1 MSPDGPEAGDH
12 ILEMLGLRA
21 TGIPDL
27 DDIPSA
33 THWPSLP
40 PENAELEWQELREW
54 VEDLEER
61 FPHLDHHAIPACWWQ
76 HNEHVEALAALRDH
90 ERVSYLPAAP
100 ATAPVEWMRALRDI
114 EVLLRSWTAEYPCG
128 AEHQEPPVQLW
139 RGRFEGWEAHVAEDV
154 RRRSESAARRNRRP
168 SRST

>member
-1 MSPDGPEAGDH
+1 VGDH
-12 ILEMLGLRA
+12 ILEMIGLRA

-33 THWPSLP
+33 THWPSIP
-40 PENAELEWQELREW
+40 TQKAEVEWQELRTW
-54 VEDLEER
+54 VEQLQRR
-61 FPHLDHHAIPACWWQ
+61 FAHLDHHTIPPCWWQ

-114 EVLLRSWTAEYPCG
+114 EFLLHSWTAEYPCG
-128 AEHQEPPVQLW
+128 ASHQEPPA
-139 RGRFEGWEAHVAEDV
+139 RFRHGQFDGWDDHLASDVKRRAET
-154 RRRSESAARRNRRP
+154 AARHNKQHLPPR
-168 SRST
+168 